1 MYKITNNKK
10 EYEEYFVTSSFER
23 AKDYIYNFL
32 LSAYLQDTEKIKTL
46 SLRKVAGIMNFYAA
60 RFDKLDTLTDAQMQ
74 NSFIAFSNYNNEVV
88 KIECV

>member
-10 EYEEYFVTSSFER
+10 EYEEYLITSSFDR

-32 LSAYLQDTEKIKTL
+32 LSAYLQDTEKIKNI
-46 SLRKVAGIMNFYAA
+46 SLRKVAGIMKFYAQQ
-60 RFDKLDTLTDAQMQ
+60 FEKLDTLKESQMQ
-74 NSFIAFSNYNNEVV
+74 ISFFAFSNYHNEVL